1 MSIKGAETGH
11 LKKNGSQAGKLGLAG
26 QVCGFWMA
34 DSCFEAWRLVAKAWG
49 SEGKSAHALS
59 PKPFNLS
66 ETVALFFTWVVG
78 LCSCWTSSCTTL
90 QFVDKTGMKKAPIHP
105 LNRKGSDRG
114 GLCHGPDCHWGPH
127 LRFPLHPVAHTSRA
141 PHTASQPLQS
151 SVNKP

>member
-1 MSIKGAETGH
+1 MGH

-26 QVCGFWMA
+26 QVCGFRMA
-34 DSCFEAWRLVAKAWG
+34 DSCFEAWRLVARAWG

-78 LCSCWTSSCTTL
+78 LCSCWTSSRTTL

-114 GLCHGPDCHWGPH
+114 WPLPRPRLPLGSAPPLPSPSRGTHEQGPPH
-127 LRFPLHPVAHTSRA
+127 
-141 PHTASQPLQS
+141 SQPTPTVLCQ
-151 SVNKP
+151 